1 MSAIQG
7 SDAGCG
13 QTPGTAILAVASA
26 AGLYVSSTVL
36 EPAPTPTASTSFLD
50 KISFQTGVIPAGT
63 YRIEWSYRWNQQQGS
78 GSARTIARV
87 QVDGVNIG
95 DPNTNF
101 AMEVSPRDTGG
112 GDEPTG
118 SGSGSDQAF
127 SGGGWEYVV
136 LTAADHLVELQVR
149 SSGSTLVTMWDSTV
163 FLLQVA

>member
-95 DPNTNF
+95 DPQHQLCY
-101 AMEVSPRDTGG
+101 GG
-112 GDEPTG
+112 LPAGHGRWRRANRERLG
-118 SGSGSDQAF
+118 
-127 SGGGWEYVV
+127 
-136 LTAADHLVELQVR
+136 L
-149 SSGSTLVTMWDSTV
+149 
-163 FLLQVA
+163 